1 MRSKRRDKL
10 VPRLRVFLLQNFTP
24 VWRTVE
30 RVPPLARLVNRLIIN
45 TACNTAAFRPHAM
58 STLGD
63 YTSWSSLTD
72 RTYLGRMIPP
82 LPAAAR
88 DGPSLAETTALFA
101 PQGPQQQ
108 CPKSTLLFP
117 IFAQYLT
124 DGFLRTSSTD
134 RARTTSN
141 HDIDLSPLYGRT
153 PAQTLALRA
162 APDQGRGKGRLK
174 SQWIGDEEF
183 PPDLYRTGTSDIAAD
198 FADAHGTALL
208 DLPLGMNADPPW
220 AAGEHSRRRLFAVG
234 GDRVNSTALVAMLN
248 TLFLREH
255 NRLAAELERR
265 NPGWGDTRI
274 FETARNIVIVL
285 FIKIVIEEYINHI
298 SSACFRLRAD
308 PRVAWN
314 APWNK
319 PNWMTVE
326 FSLLYRW
333 HSLVPETMLWDGE
346 RMDTAAILLD
356 NRKLIE
362 AGLAKAFKWAG
373 QTPAA
378 RLGLHNTAIYLEN
391 RLTVESRAIEQ
402 NRARRLPGYNA
413 YRRAMGMNPVDDFD
427 CMTGDR
433 ARQEEPPGAL
443 RDARGGRLLCRTLR
457 RGCRSEHADAAAPR
471 RHGGAR
477 CLLPGAQQSAPVQAG
492 LLQGDIHRLRAR
504 GHRGDGDPLGRSRA
518 QPRPHRAIRHQ
529 GRGCPHD
536 TARLAP
542 QVLGVLD
549 KAGSRTGPACALIP
563 KFTTPHSS
571 TDLAVMRWRTQCSD

>member
-1 MRSKRRDKL
+1 MTAGAMRSKRRDKL
-10 VPRLRVFLLQNFTP
+10 VPRVRIFLLQNFEP
-24 VWRTVE
+24 VWRFVE
-30 RVPPLARLVNRLIIN
+30 RVPPLARLVNRIIIN
-45 TACNTAAFRPHAM
+45 TACNVAAFRPHAM

-63 YTSWSSLTD
+63 YTSWTSLTD
-72 RTYLGRMIPP
+72 RTYLGRMVPP

-88 DGPSLAETTALFA
+88 DAPSVAQTTALFA

-134 RARTTSN
+134 RAKTTSN

-153 PAQTLALRA
+153 QAQTLTLRA
-162 APDQGRGKGRLK
+162 SPGQGHGKGRLK
-174 SQWIGDEEF
+174 SQWIGGEEY
-183 PPDLYRTGTSDIAAD
+183 PPDLYRTGTSDLAAE

-208 DLPLGMNADPPW
+208 DLPLGLNANPPW

-255 NRLAAELERR
+255 NRLAAEIETR
-265 NPGWGDTRI
+265 NPAWDDTRV
-274 FETARNIVIVL
+274 FETVRNIVIVL

-308 PRVAWN
+308 PRVAWS

-333 HSLVPETMLWDGE
+333 HSLIPETMLWDGKPIA
-346 RMDTAAILLD
+346 TSAILLD
-356 NRKLIE
+356 NSRLIE
-362 AGLAKAFKWAG
+362 VGLAKAFKWAG

-391 RLTVESRAIEQ
+391 QLTVESRAIEQ
-402 NRARRLPGYNA
+402 NRARLLPGYNA
-413 YRRAMGMNPVDDFD
+413 YRTAMGMNTVDSFD

-433 ARQEEPPGAL
+433 ALQDELRAL
-443 RDARGGRLLCRTLR
+443 YRTPDAVDFYVGLFA
-457 RGCRSEHADAAAPR
+457 ED
-471 RHGGAR
+471 
-477 CLLPGAQQSAPVQAG
+477 AG
-492 LLQGDIHRLRAR
+492 LNTPMP
-504 GHRGDGDPLGRSRA
+504 PLLGAMVALDAFSQA
-518 QPRPHRAIRHQ
+518 LNNP
-529 GRGCPHD
+529 
-536 TARLAP
+536 LLSK
-542 QVLGVLD
+542 QVYT
-549 KAGSRTGPACALIP
+549 RET
-563 KFTTPHSS
+563 FTTHGLEVIEATGSLWDILARNLGPTPP
-571 TDLAVMRWRTQCSD
+571 TDLRPEDIRMTRPDWRRRYAAF

>member
-1 MRSKRRDKL
+1 MTAAMRSKRRDKL
-10 VPRLRVFLLQNFTP
+10 VPRLRVFLLQNFAP

-30 RVPPLARLVNRLIIN
+30 RVPPLARMVNRLIIN

-82 LPAAAR
+82 LPAAPR

-162 APDQGRGKGRLK
+162 APDQGGGKGRLK

-183 PPDLYRTGTSDIAAD
+183 PPDLYRTDTSDIAAD
-198 FADAHGTALL
+198 FADAHGAALL

-265 NPGWGDTRI
+265 NPGWDDTRI

-413 YRRAMGMNPVDDFD
+413 YRQAMGMNPVDDFD

-433 ARQEEPPGAL
+433 ARQEELRALYGTPEAVDFYVGLFAEDAGLNTPMPPLLGAMVAL
-443 RDARGGRLLCRTLR
+443 DAFSQALNNPLLSRQVYCKETFTGYGLEVIEATGTLWDVLVR
-457 RGCRSEHADAAAPR
+457 NLGPAAPSDIRAEDVRMTRPDWR
-471 RHGGAR
+471 RR
-477 CLLPGAQQSAPVQAG
+477 FSA
-492 LLQGDIHRLRAR
+492 
-504 GHRGDGDPLGRSRA
+504 
-518 QPRPHRAIRHQ
+518 
-529 GRGCPHD
+529 
-536 TARLAP
+536 
-542 QVLGVLD
+542 
-549 KAGSRTGPACALIP
+549 
-563 KFTTPHSS
+563 F
-571 TDLAVMRWRTQCSD
+571 